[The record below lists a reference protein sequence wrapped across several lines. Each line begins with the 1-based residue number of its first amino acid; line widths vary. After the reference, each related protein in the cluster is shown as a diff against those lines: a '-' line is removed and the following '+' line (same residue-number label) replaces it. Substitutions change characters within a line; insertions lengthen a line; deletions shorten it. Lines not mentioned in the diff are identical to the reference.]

1 MLKRTF
7 HPVVTMIAA
16 ILIAG
21 CTATPETLQSMG
33 DRNYMRYA
41 SGKPYAQIAGQST
54 TSLDGL
60 LGGATIYGPMI
71 GAYALADG
79 DRVYRHIDN
88 VESSSTS
95 VDAGILMRRE
105 RVATRYRLA
114 YFRVGPDGIV
124 KDWATGALPGE
135 RLGCTWYAAGFIRQC
150 ASDAQRLQSI
160 AVYDSLVRTSGG
172 AALSAWG
179 EAVQP
184 NG

>member
-1 MLKRTF
+1 MQNRTIRLAI
-7 HPVVTMIAA
+7 VTIVAT
-16 ILIAG
+16 LLAG
-21 CTATPETLQSMG
+21 CTSTPETLQSMG

-41 SGKPYAQIAGQST
+41 SGKPYAQIAGQTT

-95 VDAGILMRRE
+95 VDAGIVMRRE
-105 RVATRYRLA
+105 SVATRYRLA

-150 ASDAQRLQSI
+150 AGDEQRLQSL
-160 AVYDSLVRTSGG
+160 AVYDSLVRTSSG
-172 AALSAWG
+172 APLSAWG
-179 EAVQP
+179 SAADL
-184 NG
+184 GG